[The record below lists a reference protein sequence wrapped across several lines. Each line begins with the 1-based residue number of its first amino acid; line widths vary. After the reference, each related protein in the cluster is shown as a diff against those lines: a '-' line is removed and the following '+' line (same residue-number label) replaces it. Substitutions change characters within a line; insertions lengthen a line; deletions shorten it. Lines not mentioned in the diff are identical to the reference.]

1 MAHHN
6 VGIIGAGPAGAWL
19 AARLAKAGAEVFLFD
34 HRAPWAKPCAGG
46 MDPLIWREFPALE
59 PLKTKGYP
67 NQKVRIVTVRG
78 DKLDINLPQPIYT
91 LPRMEISQWLVDFA
105 TAAGAKF
112 SREKITDFRA
122 IDRGFALQS
131 DGKEVAQVDFLVGAD
146 GAASMVRRRFCPDW
160 PKSEFC
166 FAINVPVHEAENL
179 PVIIQFFPGLDG
191 YVWFFPGK
199 GISSF
204 GIGSR
209 AGDKTPDEL
218 FSLLERT
225 AEIEPVLAALKPRL
239 REDAR
244 KALIPALHF
253 SVLRRQKVAGENWA
267 LVGDAAGTAHPV
279 SGEGIYQSLK
289 SADLLAEAILS
300 GHPENYQSK
309 WWGMCKRELVG
320 PSLWG
325 DWFYSRSMQDY
336 LAGKLV
342 KSVSARKIAVAL
354 VSCSRPAR
362 KVLLADLIRMLF
374 GG

>member
-1 MAHHN
+1 MKPDK
-6 VGIIGAGPAGAWL
+6 VGIVGAGVAGTWL
-19 AARLAKAGAEVFLFD
+19 AAKLAKTGAEVWLFD
-34 HRAPWAKPCAGG
+34 HRAPWDKPCAGG
-46 MDPLIWREFPALE
+46 MDPQIWQEFPELE
-59 PLKTKGYP
+59 PLKAKGLP
-67 NQKVRIVTVRG
+67 NQKVRIVTARG
-78 DKLDINLPQPIYT
+78 DKLDISLPQPIYT
-91 LPRMEISQWLVDFA
+91 LPRVKLSQWLVDFA
-105 TAAGAKF
+105 RAAGAKF

-122 IDRGFALQS
+122 VDRGFALQS
-131 DGKEVAQVDFLVGAD
+131 DGREIAQVDFLVGAD
-146 GAASMVRRRFCPDW
+146 GAASMVRRRFCQDW

-166 FAINVPVHEAENL
+166 FAINVPVHGAEQL
-179 PVIIQFFPGLDG
+179 PVIIRFFPGLDG

-199 GISSF
+199 EISSL

-209 AGDKTPDEL
+209 AGDKTPDDL
-218 FSLLERT
+218 FSLLENT
-225 AEIEPVLAALKPRL
+225 ADMEPELAALKPRL

-253 SVLRRQKVAGENWA
+253 SALRRQKVAGENWA
-267 LVGDAAGTAHPV
+267 LAGDAAGAAHPV

-300 GHPENYQSK
+300 GRPQTYQSK

-342 KSVSARKIAVAL
+342 KSLSAQKIAVAL

-362 KVLLADLIRMLF
+362 RVLLADLLRMLF